1 MVAGSLSNPRPLSDQ
16 GEVMPR
22 FRFATICLVIACLAV
37 GFVGPAWAA
46 SVAMYGDF
54 RVQSTFFTHQNYT
67 GWNADGTQ
75 TEDTLNI
82 WQRLRLHADFVAN
95 ENLAFR
101 LGLRVNNQTWGHGT
115 LTAANPTVA
124 VEPYQAYLQLTVP
137 ETHVTVTAGYQ
148 PLSLPHSSIFYDSV
162 VLGTDSGNSNA
173 AALVVNAPLVE
184 GKLSATAGYARLVDT
199 NRTYDT
205 TTTQVGDEFDLA
217 FLTLPLSITGLRLT
231 PWGAVGILGRAAALP
246 SPMGNS
252 LLAAGSSLAPSGFAN
267 NQNAA
272 LWTGATLTAELPAQF
287 KVYGDAVYGNVGLS
301 DRTRCRRHGWFADLG
316 LEYTGFT
323 AFAPQLLGWA
333 GSGEDASLSNGSERL
348 PSIVTEWGPRG
359 SFLFSA
365 DQYLTQSSMNTTPQG
380 SMGLVLNFD
389 RISLLPHLTSVLA
402 FSCATGT
409 SSPTGLRKAV
419 AVTGGPGAYVTMG
432 QDLAQGERLLSVA
445 SEHVY
450 ALTDAVNLVVETGW
464 ARGDGF
470 RSSIWGPR
478 MVNQAGNA
486 WQGALGIIYTF

>member
-1 MVAGSLSNPRPLSDQ
+1 
-16 GEVMPR
+16 MPR
-22 FRFATICLVIACLAV
+22 FRFAAVCCVIACLTY
-37 GFVGPAWAA
+37 GYVGPAGA
-46 SVAMYGDF
+46 STVAMYGDF
-54 RVQSTFFTHQNYT
+54 RVQSTFFANQNYT
-67 GWNADGTQ
+67 GWNASGTQ
-75 TEDTLNI
+75 TEDRLNI
-82 WQRLRLHADFVAN
+82 WQRLRLHADFTAN

-101 LGLRVNNQTWGHGT
+101 LGLWLSNQTWGHGE

-124 VEPYQAYLQLTVP
+124 IRPNQAYLQFTVP
-137 ETHVTVTAGYQ
+137 QTHITVTAGYQ
-148 PLSLPHSSIFYDSV
+148 PLSLPHSSVFYDSV
-162 VLGTDSGNSNA
+162 VLGTDSGNSDA

-184 GKLSATAGYARLVDT
+184 GTLSATAGYARLVDA

-217 FLTLPLSITGLRLT
+217 FLTLPLTVSGLQLT
-231 PWGAVGILGRAAALP
+231 PWGAVGLLGRAAALP

-252 LLAAGSSLAPSGFAN
+252 LLAAGASLTPSGYAN

-272 LWTGATLTAELPAQF
+272 VWTGTSLTSELPGQF
-287 KVYGDAVYGNVGLS
+287 KVYGDAVYGNVAWA
-301 DRTRCRRHGWFADLG
+301 DRARCGRHGWFADLA

-348 PSIVTEWGPRG
+348 PSIVTQWGPRG

-389 RISLLPHLTSVLA
+389 RISLLPQLTSVLA
-402 FSCATGT
+402 FSYAAGT
-409 SSPTGLRKAV
+409 SSPAGLRKAV
-419 AVTGGPGAYVTMG
+419 AATGGPGAYVTMG
-432 QDLAQGERLLSVA
+432 QDLAEGERLLSVA

-450 ALTDAVNLVVETGW
+450 ALTDAVNLIVETGW

-470 RSSIWGPR
+470 RSSIWGRR